1 MPPGSLHLACLE
13 AFFHGLE
20 VALVGLQSGFQLTTH
35 LLDLRILL
43 EPGQKVQGGLGVAL
57 PGKLVDLLEALQA
70 VLGCLATP
78 LQGRFQL
85 LPEHLP
91 GAVQGRTLLGQ
102 SDPLQGQ
109 LQRPFLLPELLG
121 LLNQTLGRLVQ

>member
-13 AFFHGLE
+13 AVFHGLD
-20 VALVGLQSGFQLTTH
+20 VAAVGLQSGFQLTTH

-43 EPGQKVQGGLGVAL
+43 EYGQKVHGGMEVPL

-91 GAVQGRTLLGQ
+91 GAVQGRTLRGQ
-102 SDPLQGQ
+102 LDALQG
-109 LQRPFLLPELLG
+109 
-121 LLNQTLGRLVQ
+121 RL